1 MAANFI
7 KNRILE
13 PKRNLRMKN
22 GRVEFYLKIEIWKVI
37 YKIDFEKWFEE

>member
-1 MAANFI
+1 MKVACRREMTANFI

-22 GRVEFYLKIEIWKVI
+22 GRVEFYLEIET
-37 YKIDFEKWFEE
+37 